1 MTSEDFSEVYW
12 YSGLQ
17 ALFVTVFQI
26 SVDLLCKKSYK
37 SSSLLRYFDCFLSN
51 HTVGC
56 CNINF
61 SCLSQKRREKFCF
74 TSNVSIFLLYFFAWL
89 QLSWCHVWPTFHPA
103 TPWFFVLAPLF
114 IFIACWKTNFFQML
128 MGNYW
133 ERNRER
139 EKFRLNR
146 FPIVEAKSYFLHC
159 SALSLV
165 YFFAVPAR
173 HRWEAI
179 IEKASLLLIKK

>member
-1 MTSEDFSEVYW
+1 MVYW

-17 ALFVTVFQI
+17 ALSVTVFHT

-37 SSSLLRYFDCFLSN
+37 SSSLLRYFNCFLSN
-51 HTVGC
+51 HTVEC

-61 SCLSQKRREKFCF
+61 SCLSQIRKEKIALQAMSLYFCCTFCVTGVVSMLLLANFSPCDPVIFCF
-74 TSNVSIFLLYFFAWL
+74 SLTLYIHSLL
-89 QLSWCHVWPTFHPA
+89 
-103 TPWFFVLAPLF
+103 
-114 IFIACWKTNFFQML
+114 KNNFFLMF

-139 EKFRLNR
+139 EKFRLDR

-159 SALSLV
+159 SAL
-165 YFFAVPAR
+165 
-173 HRWEAI
+173 
-179 IEKASLLLIKK
+179 